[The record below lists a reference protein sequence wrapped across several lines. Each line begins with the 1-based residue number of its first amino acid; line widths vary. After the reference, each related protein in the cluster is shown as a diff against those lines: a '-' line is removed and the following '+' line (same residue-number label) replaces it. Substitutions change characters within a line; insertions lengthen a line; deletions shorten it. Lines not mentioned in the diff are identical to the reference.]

1 MKSANWISATGRI
14 PFTERPMAEPAIRLS
29 ASGVSITLEGPNSS
43 WRPCVTRNTPPAR
56 PSWMACKRF
65 FSAIFLAL
73 RVDAFE
79 RLFGIGERRLFGV
92 VARLGDLGFDLGRQL
107 LFLLVVQNPVLL
119 EILLETDYR
128 VLQAPLL
135 DLLALA
141 IPSVVVVGGVGGQA
155 VGPGLDQGRTLAPAC
170 PVYGLF
176 RRLVDRED
184 VVAVHLDPREVVTLG
199 PSGDRARHL
208 QRRGDGDGVDVVLD
222 KEDDGQVV
230 DAGEVHRLVPVALAG
245 RGLAAA
251 GQHHPIL
258 AAHLER
264 QST

>member
-1 MKSANWISATGRI
+1 
-14 PFTERPMAEPAIRLS
+14 
-29 ASGVSITLEGPNSS
+29 
-43 WRPCVTRNTPPAR
+43 
-56 PSWMACKRF
+56 MACKRF

-79 RLFGIGERRLFGV
+79 RLFGIGERRLFSV
-92 VARLGDLGFDLGRQL
+92 VARLGDLGFDLGRHL

-119 EILLETDYR
+119 EVLLEANDG
-128 VLQAPLL
+128 VFEAPLL

-141 IPSVVVVGGVGGQA
+141 IPPVVVVGGVGGQP
-155 VGPGLDQGRTLAPAC
+155 VGPGFDQGRTIAPPR

-184 VVAVHLDPREVVTLG
+184 VVAVHLIAGEAVTIG
-199 PSGDRARHL
+199 PSGDRARYL
-208 QRRGDGDGVDVVLD
+208 QRRWDGDGVDVVLD

-251 GQHHPIL
+251 NQYHPVL
-258 AAHLER
+258 VTHLER
-264 QST
+264 QSTPNRLRKLDTHRSRGGDDLQITTGKVARHLAPAAVRVLLLAEQAQK